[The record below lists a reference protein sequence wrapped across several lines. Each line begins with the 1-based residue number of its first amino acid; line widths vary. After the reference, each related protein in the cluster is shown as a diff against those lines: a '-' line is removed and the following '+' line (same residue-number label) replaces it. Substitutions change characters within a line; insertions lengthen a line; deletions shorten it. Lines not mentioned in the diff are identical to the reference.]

1 MMSVLPMPSPGK
13 WMQPGETV
21 CLVLVDDEQRPG
33 AQGWTRVWPN
43 GVYQGIH
50 SASKRI
56 EWISAS
62 GTQQTDR
69 EEVRA
74 TMHGGGLSGGPRG
87 RGPGRCKQD
96 DPYRRREPNEAPS
109 DWWIKTRRS
118 ERPYRFLMG
127 NTERTRSFGWP
138 TAHERNGHTLS
149 NARESWRGIPDDG
162 EPSAPRGTAGWR
174 SGGQASLQRDV
185 KLFQG

>member
-1 MMSVLPMPSPGK
+1 MRQCAKRPTTGQVPLINERGNFGSLGQNEQRKTAARTSVGRACVLWCPCYRCHRQESGCS
-13 WMQPGETV
+13 PGETV

-69 EEVRA
+69 EDVRA

-96 DPYRRREPNEAPS
+96 DVCTWY
-109 DWWIKTRRS
+109 D
-118 ERPYRFLMG
+118 YV
-127 NTERTRSFGWP
+127 
-138 TAHERNGHTLS
+138 
-149 NARESWRGIPDDG
+149 
-162 EPSAPRGTAGWR
+162 TAG
-174 SGGQASLQRDV
+174 D
-185 KLFQG
+185 